1 LKGVKSEVS
10 ADFICSNNKE
20 VIITTNKVVATLN
33 LNIVEKYIKEFNNIN
48 SNNIMSLQLPQSKSY
63 LKILEISY
71 YLVNTNSLIIFDAV
85 EEIIKNTHIFNNVIL
100 TSHSHIIKA
109 SPKLDIAVI

>member
-1 LKGVKSEVS
+1 MS
-10 ADFICSNNKE
+10 ADFICSNNKG

-48 SNNIMSLQLPQSKSY
+48 SNNIMSLQPKSY
-63 LKILEISY
+63 LKILGISY
-71 YLVNTNSLIIFDAV
+71 YSVNTNSLIIFDVV